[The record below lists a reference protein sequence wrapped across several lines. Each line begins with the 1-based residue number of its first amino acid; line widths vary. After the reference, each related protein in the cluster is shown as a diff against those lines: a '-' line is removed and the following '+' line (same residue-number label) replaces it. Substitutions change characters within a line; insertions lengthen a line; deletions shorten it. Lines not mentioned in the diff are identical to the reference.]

1 MRLAPRRKRL
11 QASTSCACPRARW
24 ETSSV
29 PARPSAS
36 PSRRNSESNSPF
48 SLAFP
53 TGPRRGR
60 LKWHAIPRRRM
71 SGLQLLYRTRFEEP
85 LPHADPTALAAANRR
100 RLLPGAGPRSLPS
113 GPFSMVAVSGAV
125 SRAGSV
131 PVGYL
136 ANARIGAAFYN
147 LAHTLVWPIA
157 LLLVSFALPAPELA
171 PYGLIWLSHL
181 GFDRMLGFGLKY
193 PTNFRDTHLE
203 RV

>member
-24 ETSSV
+24 GTSSV

-48 SLAFP
+48 RPFLPHRAV
-53 TGPRRGR
+53 R
-60 LKWHAIPRRRM
+60 
-71 SGLQLLYRTRFEEP
+71 SGMQYPSAARPASNSSTECGSNEP
-85 LPHADPTALAAANRR
+85 LPHADATALAAANRR
-100 RLLPGAGPRSLPS
+100 R
-113 GPFSMVAVSGAV
+113 
-125 SRAGSV
+125 RAGHF
-131 PVGYL
+131 PWWLFLALFLAPDLFLLGYL

-157 LLLVSFALPAPELA
+157 LLLVSLALPAPELA